1 VTLPLKQG
9 ARIFTT
15 WKRSWL
21 KASKRFSIIY
31 RSDVLAPLQAILF
44 VMPWLQLKINTIS
57 EHVDALSDALNEL
70 GALSLT
76 YEDAQDQPLFEPPPG
91 ETPIWAETI
100 ITGLFD
106 ASNDID
112 AITKQL
118 VEVHPDKISATR
130 SEILEDKDWVREW
143 MERYKPMQFGER
155 LWIVPS
161 HHSPPDPQA
170 VNILLDPG
178 LAFGT
183 GTHPT
188 TAMCL
193 EWLDA
198 HPPHDQQVVDYG
210 CGSGI
215 LAIAA
220 AKLGASHVEA
230 IDNDPQALLATK
242 SNADHNQVTSRVN
255 CKGIDSIPMTCDLL
269 LANILAGPLI
279 QLTTRFSA
287 FTRPDANIVLSGIL
301 REQASDVLNAYQ
313 PWFDIALT
321 KEKEDWVLLTGKRRP
336 G

>member
-1 VTLPLKQG
+1 
-9 ARIFTT
+9 
-15 WKRSWL
+15 
-21 KASKRFSIIY
+21 
-31 RSDVLAPLQAILF
+31 
-44 VMPWLQLKINTIS
+44 MPWLQLKINTS
-57 EHVDALSDALNEL
+57 SKHVDVLSDALNEL

-106 ASNDID
+106 ASNNID
-112 AITKQL
+112 GITKQL
-118 VEVHPDKISATR
+118 VKVHQDKISAAR

-143 MERYKPMQFGER
+143 MDRYKPMQFGKR
-155 LWIVPS
+155 LWIIPS
-161 HHSPPDPQA
+161 HHSPPDTQA

-198 HPPHDQQVVDYG
+198 HPPRDLQVVDYG

-242 SNADHNQVTSRVN
+242 SNAKHNQVASLVS
-255 CKGIDSIPMTCDLL
+255 CKGVEGIPMECDLL

-279 QLTTRFSA
+279 QLATRFSA
-287 FTRPDANIVLSGIL
+287 FTRAGAKIVLSGIL

-321 KEKEDWVLLTGKRRP
+321 KEEEDWVLLTGKRRP